1 MIFNYLLILFV
12 GVILGGLLK
21 NWSNKLSEKITHNK
35 LILDRNKQFK
45 QILEKIN
52 TKRSRF
58 KTRINNTVYI
68 GVKLEDYGRVDVIY
82 FLDKKE
88 NQLNIFK
95 GDKLIMTSDLVF
107 EELLN
112 EIMSSINRVHY
123 HRIVDVV
130 EILGLVFYREDFERS
145 FGVSFQE
152 LKEKSMNMM
161 KSMSEDQSDIQKI
174 INKNNTKL
182 DIDIFTGSFLQP
194 DRLMISLPTKTK
206 GTYHFDDKPLVLGWI
221 PLSGSTGGGGYTNSY
236 PGCYADITITSVS
249 SDLVTGTFSGKLF
262 KDGNIGSYVTITNG
276 TFQAC
281 KN

>member
-1 MIFNYLLILFV
+1 
-12 GVILGGLLK
+12 LK
-21 NWSNKLSEKITHNK
+21 NWSNKLSEKIAHNK

-45 QILEKIN
+45 QILEKVN
-52 TKRSRF
+52 TKKSRF
-58 KTRINNTVYI
+58 KTRVNNTVYI

-95 GDKLIMTSDLVF
+95 GDKLIMTSDLVD

-112 EIMSSINRVHY
+112 EIMTSINRVHY

-161 KSMSEDQSDIQKI
+161 KSMSEDQSDVQKI

-182 DIDIFTGSFLQP
+182 DIDDILDKINKVGIENLTEEEKEFLNNYN
-194 DRLMISLPTKTK
+194 K
-206 GTYHFDDKPLVLGWI
+206 
-221 PLSGSTGGGGYTNSY
+221 
-236 PGCYADITITSVS
+236 
-249 SDLVTGTFSGKLF
+249 
-262 KDGNIGSYVTITNG
+262 
-276 TFQAC
+276 
-281 KN
+281 

>member
-21 NWSNKLSEKITHNK
+21 NWSNKLSEKIAHNK

-52 TKRSRF
+52 TKKSRF

-68 GVKLEDYGRVDVIY
+68 GVKLEDYGRVDVVY

-95 GDKLIMTSDLVF
+95 GDKLIMTSDLVS
-107 EELLN
+107 EELLS
-112 EIMSSINRVHY
+112 EIMSAINRVHY

-145 FGVSFQE
+145 FGVSFE
-152 LKEKSMNMM
+152 EMKEKQMNMM
-161 KSMSEDQSDIQKI
+161 KSMNEENQSDIQKI
-174 INKNNTKL
+174 INKNKNKL
-182 DIDIFTGSFLQP
+182 DIDDILDKINKVGIDNLTEEEKQFLNNYN
-194 DRLMISLPTKTK
+194 K
-206 GTYHFDDKPLVLGWI
+206 
-221 PLSGSTGGGGYTNSY
+221 
-236 PGCYADITITSVS
+236 
-249 SDLVTGTFSGKLF
+249 
-262 KDGNIGSYVTITNG
+262 
-276 TFQAC
+276 
-281 KN
+281 

>member
-1 MIFNYLLILFV
+1 MIFNYLLFLFA
-12 GVILGGLLK
+12 GVFLGGLLK
-21 NWSNKLSEKITHNK
+21 NWSKKISEKIAHNK

-45 QILEKIN
+45 QILEKVN
-52 TKRSRF
+52 TKKSRF
-58 KTRINNTVYI
+58 KTRVNNTVYI
-68 GVKLEDYGRVDVIY
+68 GVKLEDYGRVDIVY

-95 GDKLIMTSDLVF
+95 GDKLIMTSDLVD

-152 LKEKSMNMM
+152 LKEKSINMM

-182 DIDIFTGSFLQP
+182 DIDDILDKINKVGIENLTEEEKEFLNNYN
-194 DRLMISLPTKTK
+194 K
-206 GTYHFDDKPLVLGWI
+206 
-221 PLSGSTGGGGYTNSY
+221 
-236 PGCYADITITSVS
+236 
-249 SDLVTGTFSGKLF
+249 
-262 KDGNIGSYVTITNG
+262 
-276 TFQAC
+276 
-281 KN
+281 